1 MTYFLKQMQPTSLFL
16 TLLLLIPTV
25 TLCPTSIP
33 TCNNPKENRSCSAR
47 ALINLV
53 LSSYSL

>member
-1 MTYFLKQMQPTSLFL
+1 MTSFLKQMQPTSLFL

-33 TCNNPKENRSCSAR
+33 TCNPKKNRSCSAR